1 MAKESAKEFAEK
13 MFTDDEFVK
22 EFYKKG
28 GINRKASNDE
38 KNEILMKAAK
48 EMEYDFTLEEYKDAN
63 ATYFKGL
70 GLWNTIKKFWHFNK
84 VVKKEERKSKK
95 NK

>member
-1 MAKESAKEFAEK
+1 
-13 MFTDDEFVK
+13 
-22 EFYKKG
+22 
-28 GINRKASNDE
+28 
-38 KNEILMKAAK
+38 MKAAK